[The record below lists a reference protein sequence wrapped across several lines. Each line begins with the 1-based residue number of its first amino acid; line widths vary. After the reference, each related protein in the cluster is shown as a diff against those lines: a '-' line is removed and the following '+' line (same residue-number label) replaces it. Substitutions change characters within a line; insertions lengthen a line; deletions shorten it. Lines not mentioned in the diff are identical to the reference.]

1 MTDDIIEIENVIGKT
16 YQKTLLER
24 VTDKQFPWYL
34 NKHQVSSDMF
44 TKDSDYNP
52 VGWNHFLFE
61 EQKIISPM
69 FDIFHPLVMTIQD
82 LELFPNNSLERM
94 RLNLNERVRDN
105 PQEHHLPHIDSWYEH
120 WNVIYYLNDSSGET
134 YIFNETNKEYDTNDQ
149 DYVANTKFTVKHKIT
164 GFICLFLLI
173 FL

>member
-1 MTDDIIEIENVIGKT
+1 
-16 YQKTLLER
+16 
-24 VTDKQFPWYL
+24 
-34 NKHQVSSDMF
+34 
-44 TKDSDYNP
+44 
-52 VGWNHFLFE
+52 
-61 EQKIISPM
+61 
-69 FDIFHPLVMTIQD
+69 MTIQD

-164 GFICLFLLI
+164 PKQGKIVAFPGFYYHSSSPNKHTPYRILLNI
-173 FL
+173 NFARMQNVM